1 MSDWK
6 WLNKARIPRGKSK
19 FGSSPADGFNGVFH
33 FKINNVP
40 LLVMGS
46 EDDQWEHISVS
57 VAGSKSTPS
66 FSQMRQV
73 KELFWGKHVT
83 VMQLYLAG
91 DLATV
96 HYPGCLHLWHPTK
109 GGPNIPIPLSLIKKG
124 RNNPEAK

>member
-73 KELFWGKHVT
+73 KELFRLPSSVAPDQGRS
-83 VMQLYLAG
+83 Q
-91 DLATV
+91 
-96 HYPGCLHLWHPTK
+96 HPDPFESDQE
-109 GGPNIPIPLSLIKKG
+109 G
-124 RNNPEAK
+124 